1 MVGHYVV
8 GGADTLTDVEAWGQS
23 AHGARGFSVK

>member
-8 GGADTLTDVEAWGQS
+8 GGLTLTDVEAWGQS